1 MIKLIDLLEEI
12 DIAHQT
18 TAYKLA
24 VRGWYP
30 LTPEIA
36 KILNKDR
43 KITAFHITSPD
54 KIKLLKS
61 IKNTTKSI
69 SAFSEIEND
78 YLGNM
83 EGVQTNGGLI
93 FYVEGML
100 VLKSLND
107 LESSVDETGIRWVDV
122 EITSGD
128 PDYPSDFVEDWK
140 DYIKSNMS
148 RMQKISRTHYVEEYK
163 KLAKKFTE
171 LHSEDIIENFA
182 GVIGGDP
189 WNEVII
195 NNVKL
200 IDCVYDTSKVTPDII
215 KELQALVINKPIS
228 IDLKSKE
235 GIETLNKF
243 ITSREGKIRSY

>member
-1 MIKLIDLLEEI
+1 MIRLTDLLKEI
-12 DIAHQT
+12 DIANQS

-24 VRGWYP
+24 VKGWYP

-43 KITAFHITSPD
+43 KITAFHLTSSD

-61 IKNTTKSI
+61 IENTTKSI
-69 SAFSEIEND
+69 SAFSEIEPNFLKD
-78 YLGNM
+78 M
-83 EGVQTNGGLI
+83 EGVQTKGGLL

-107 LESSVDETGIRWVDV
+107 LQSAVDEDGIRWVDV
-122 EITSGD
+122 EITLGD
-128 PDYPSDFVEDWK
+128 PDYPTDFVNDWK
-140 DYIKSNMS
+140 KYMKSNMNNVN
-148 RMQKISRTHYVEEYK
+148 KISKENYVEEYK

-171 LHSEDIIENFA
+171 SHSEDIIENFA
-182 GVIGGDP
+182 GYVEGWD

-195 NNVKL
+195 NNIKL
-200 IDCVYDTSKVTPDII
+200 IDCIYDISKVTPDAVRQI
-215 KELQALVINKPIS
+215 QALVVNAPIA

-235 GIETLNKF
+235 GIDTLNKF
-243 ITSREGKIRSY
+243 ISVRGGKIR